1 MSSLN
6 LLAQYL
12 SGEFENRDQAIAD
25 PAWFVHLRLWHRP
38 ISLFS
43 QDSITLFAEQANV
56 INLNNPYRQRL
67 MRLQVH
73 GSDLNVQYYAF
84 KDPSTIKT
92 GGQHPELLQ
101 NLTEDQ
107 VELLPGCIL
116 HVTQNSDSF
125 GVAPSTKRF
134 VGSPPTDAR
143 CRFPYQGNTIQVS
156 LGFEVSVDQFLSY
169 DKGIEPHTGKALWG
183 ALMGAYTYNKQNQL

>member
-12 SGEFENRDQAIAD
+12 AGEFENRDQAIAD

-38 ISLFS
+38 VSLFS
-43 QDSITLFAEQANV
+43 QDSITLFAEQASMV
-56 INLNNPYRQRL
+56 NLSNPYRQRL
-67 MRLQVH
+67 MRLQAND
-73 GSDLNVQYYAF
+73 SDIKVQYYAF
-84 KDPSTIKT
+84 KDPSAVKT

-107 VELLPGCIL
+107 IEQLPGCIL
-116 HVTQNSDSF
+116 HVTQNNE
-125 GVAPSTKRF
+125 RF

-143 CRFPYQGNTIQVS
+143 CCFAYQGKTIQVS
-156 LGFEVSVDQFLSY
+156 LGFEASVDQFLSY
-169 DKGIEPHTGKALWG
+169 DKGIEPETGKALWG
-183 ALMGAYTYNKQNQL
+183 ALMGAYTYTKQNQF

>member
-12 SGEFENRDQAIAD
+12 AGEFENRDQAIAD

-38 ISLFS
+38 VSLFS

-67 MRLQVH
+67 MRLQAH
-73 GSDLNVQYYAF
+73 GSDLKVQYYAF
-84 KDPSTIKT
+84 KDPSTVKT

-101 NLTEDQ
+101 SLTEEQ
-107 VELLPGCIL
+107 IELLPGCVL
-116 HVTQNSDSF
+116 HVTHHDNC
-125 GVAPSTKRF
+125 F

-143 CRFPYQGNTIQVS
+143 CCFAYQGKTIQVS
-156 LGFEVSVDQFLSY
+156 LGFEARSDQFLSY
-169 DKGIEPHTGKALWG
+169 DKGIEPDTEKSLWG
-183 ALMGAYTYNKQNQL
+183 ALMGAYTYTKQIQL